1 MSTLSL
7 SPERTRTLGIG
18 AAGLVGTVAL
28 WWLVAAT
35 VLARFQVPTP
45 GEVLSTFADRGFDYY
60 RTVFSITLEESLY
73 GYLVGVALAL
83 TVAVLV
89 LLVPFI
95 EPIVMQLAVITYCL
109 PIVVLAPI
117 LITVHEIPE
126 KGGLSATAIDLA
138 AVSVFFTTVVGA
150 VLGFRA
156 ADQATLDVVEVYGGS
171 RLQQLLRVRVVAALP
186 ALFTTLQIAVAHP
199 QPEQPGDRA
208 RVVARHRLRARV
220 GPGVRPARAARSRR
234 GAVVAG
240 SGLMRVLA
248 VARPLL
254 TILVVLAATIGAWYA
269 LVTLTGVSDLTTRL
283 PQDVIAYLFT
293 EDDAAANRAEV
304 LGALGQT
311 VIDAGIG
318 FVAGLSA
325 AFVLATV
332 MVLWS
337 GVEAA
342 TMPVVMIVRTVPLVA
357 LAPIITLLFGNGFW
371 CVAVMSGI
379 VVLFPALVNIAYG
392 LRSVTPQMHDVVT
405 VYGGSSWDVMRRVA
419 FPTALPSIFAAIRI
433 SVPAAITGALIAEYF
448 TTTDSVGKAVNQ
460 ALALYQYD
468 KLWSLVV
475 VVTLVSVIG
484 YALAQLAETFVLA
497 RYGRNAG
504 RA

>member
-1 MSTLSL
+1 
-7 SPERTRTLGIG
+7 
-18 AAGLVGTVAL
+18 
-28 WWLVAAT
+28 
-35 VLARFQVPTP
+35 
-45 GEVLSTFADRGFDYY
+45 
-60 RTVFSITLEESLY
+60 
-73 GYLVGVALAL
+73 
-83 TVAVLV
+83 
-89 LLVPFI
+89 
-95 EPIVMQLAVITYCL
+95 
-109 PIVVLAPI
+109 
-117 LITVHEIPE
+117 
-126 KGGLSATAIDLA
+126 
-138 AVSVFFTTVVGA
+138 
-150 VLGFRA
+150 
-156 ADQATLDVVEVYGGS
+156 
-171 RLQQLLRVRVVAALP
+171 
-186 ALFTTLQIAVAHP
+186 
-199 QPEQPGDRA
+199 
-208 RVVARHRLRARV
+208 
-220 GPGVRPARAARSRR
+220 
-234 GAVVAG
+234 
-240 SGLMRVLA
+240 MRVLA

-318 FVAGLSA
+318 FVAGLTA
-325 AFVLATV
+325 AFVIATV

-433 SVPAAITGALIAEYF
+433 SVPGAITGALIAEYF